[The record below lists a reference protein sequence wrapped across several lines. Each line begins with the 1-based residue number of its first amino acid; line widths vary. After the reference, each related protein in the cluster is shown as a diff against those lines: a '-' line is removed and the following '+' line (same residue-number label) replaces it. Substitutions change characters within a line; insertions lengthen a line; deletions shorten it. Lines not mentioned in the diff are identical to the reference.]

1 MTQKQIT
8 IKEIQN
14 WERDFCKKKGIVFDK
29 EEQMR
34 IAVFKLIEEVGET
47 AKDILEK
54 KWDEVLAEVADI
66 IVFASKI
73 ANITEDNYIDDKL
86 ENVISRKLNFC
97 EKRTYDA
104 EIRKFNKPKSSEF
117 K

>member
-8 IKEIQN
+8 IKEIQD
-14 WERDFCKKKGIVFDK
+14 WERAFCKKKGIVFDK

-47 AKDILEK
+47 AKDVLEK
-54 KWDEVLAEVADI
+54 NWDEVLEEVADI

-86 ENVISRKLNFC
+86 ENVISRKLDFC
-97 EKRTYDA
+97 GERTYDA
-104 EIRKFNKPKSSEF
+104 KIRKFDKPKNLEF